1 MTAPKNKY
9 TRSDQMITKAT
20 AWVAGTII
28 LVLGV
33 WGLST
38 LWRSWQYE
46 ETNDAQVE
54 EYINPVTARV
64 TGYIRDIR
72 YRDNQE
78 VQAGDTLVVL
88 EDNEYKIHQA
98 EAEAALAHARAQL
111 QVLETGITSAGKNA
125 RVNLSQIAAARAQ
138 HWHQQQE
145 YSRYQKL
152 LATESATQQQFEKV
166 KTALE
171 VTQADVVTLQDTYQA
186 SLAKIEDIESQ
197 KAVAVA
203 EIKRHEALLDRA
215 RLDVS
220 YTVITAPYDG
230 KIGRK
235 TIQKGQLI
243 QAGQTLA
250 FIVDQEEGKWVIA
263 NYKETQIR
271 KMYVG
276 EPAEIVTDA
285 FPGQTFHGRIES
297 LSPAT
302 GSRFS
307 LLPPDNATGN
317 FVKIVQRIPVRI
329 RLTDKPG
336 RIHSLRAGM
345 NAEVIIKH
353 RS

>member
-1 MTAPKNKY
+1 VA
-9 TRSDQMITKAT
+9 AT
-20 AWVAGTII
+20 LI
-28 LVLGV
+28 LVLGI

-38 LWRSWQYE
+38 LWRSRQYE

-64 TGYIRDIR
+64 TGYIQEIR
-72 YRDNQE
+72 YRDNQQ
-78 VQAGDTLVVL
+78 VQAGDTLVVI
-88 EDNEYKIHQA
+88 EDSEYKIHEA
-98 EAEAALAHARAQL
+98 EAAAALAHARAQIR
-111 QVLETGITSAGKNA
+111 VLETSIASAGKTA
-125 RVNLSQIAAARAQ
+125 RVNLSQIAAAKANRWRQ
-138 HWHQQQE
+138 EQE

-152 LATESATQQQFEKV
+152 LASESATQQQFEKV

-171 VTQADVVTLQDTYQA
+171 VAQADYETLQGTYQA
-186 SLAKIEDIESQ
+186 NLAKMEDIESQ
-197 KAVAVA
+197 KAVALA
-203 EIKRHEALLDRA
+203 EIQRHEALLARA

-220 YTVITAPYDG
+220 YTIITAPYEG
-230 KIGRK
+230 KIGKK
-235 TIQKGQLI
+235 TIQKGQLV

-250 FIVDQEEGKWVIA
+250 FIVDLEEGKWVIA

-276 EPAEIVTDA
+276 QPVEVATDA
-285 FPGQTFHGRIES
+285 FPDVTFAGRIES

-329 RLTDKPG
+329 RLTDNKA
-336 RIHSLRAGM
+336 RIKNLRAGM
-345 NAEVIIKH
+345 NAMVSIKT